1 MSRPFAAAMCC
12 IALALG
18 VLPAPASAQQPPN
31 EQWRFD
37 PAVLVADSR
46 ELLRRAPDPQIDGLF
61 QAVHA
66 AIQVPAEAAALCAL
80 FEPQADRSLA
90 GLNAAAAQLSE
101 DSQARLAGAL
111 AEVLV
116 AAAQHPPQPF
126 DAVAAQQ
133 NLKSTAVV
141 AAMLNDGFVAGFN
154 GDDDDARCRSLGMLL
169 DAMQTRPL
177 PERAAITRLL
187 LDEGL
192 AQLGS
197 TDIDPAYGR

>member
-1 MSRPFAAAMCC
+1 M
-12 IALALG
+12 ALG
-18 VLPAPASAQQPPN
+18 ALPAPASAQQSPS
-31 EQWRFD
+31 EQWGFD
-37 PAVLVADSR
+37 PAVFDVGALVADSR
-46 ELLRRAPDPQIDGLF
+46 QLLRRAPDPQIDGLF

-66 AIQVPAEAAALCAL
+66 ATQDPVEAAALCAL

-90 GLNAAAAQLSE
+90 GLNAAAAQLGE
-101 DSQARLAGAL
+101 TSQTRFAGAV

-126 DAVAAQQ
+126 DAAVAQQ
-133 NLKSTAVV
+133 NLKSAAVT
-141 AAMLNDGFVAGFN
+141 AAMLNDGFVAGLN
-154 GDDDDARCRSLGMLL
+154 GDDDDARCRSLEMLL

-192 AQLGS
+192 TRLTFEAGAGS
-197 TDIDPAYGR
+197 R